1 MSHYKYQRL
10 SSQDASFLV
19 FETPNA
25 PMHVAGTQIFEAGP
39 LRTSDG
45 GVDMERIREG
55 MRAVLHLIPRYCQ
68 KLAWIPYF
76 DHPVWVDDRDFNLDY
91 HIRHTAL
98 PRPGGKAQLRGLIS
112 RVIGQRL
119 DRSRPLWETWVVE
132 GLEGDRFALITKM
145 HHCMID
151 GQAGVDIGQILLSP
165 TPESSVFEGESP
177 AFIPHP
183 APRPRDLVIDELV
196 RRAII
201 PMRAIDSLQSSVRTE
216 GAYQSVATR
225 VRAISE
231 MVGWLFNARSDTPL
245 NGSLSPHR
253 RFDWLVTSLDET
265 KAVRRAFDCT
275 VNDVVLAV
283 VTGAIREFL
292 LRRHVGTERLKF
304 RVSAPVNARAGEED
318 RRVGNRV
325 SSWIVEL
332 PIDAADPLER
342 VRRITSQTRQLK
354 ESRAALGVEMMMA
367 VTEIAPRLMLPFVAR
382 ASSLP
387 INMVV
392 TNVPGPQFPLYLLG
406 ARMEASYP
414 LVPLIEGT
422 GLGVAILSYDGKL
435 CWGVNAD
442 YAMVPDLTSFCAGI
456 GRSFAQLRD
465 LAAGSPSQGSITIL
479 TQPSARAAKT
489 S

>member
-1 MSHYKYQRL
+1 MSHYKYDRL
-10 SSQDASFLV
+10 SAQDASFLV

-39 LRTSDG
+39 LRKADG
-45 GVDMERIREG
+45 GIDIARIREAT
-55 MRAVLHLIPRYCQ
+55 RAVLHLVPRYCQ

-98 PRPGGKAQLRGLIS
+98 PRPGGKAQLRRLVS

-132 GLEGDRFALITKM
+132 GLEGDRFALISKV

-151 GQAGVDIGQILLSP
+151 GQSGVDLSNILLSSNAETIGLDED
-165 TPESSVFEGESP
+165 TPP
-177 AFIPHP
+177 FIPRP
-183 APRPRDLVIDELV
+183 APRPQELVFDELI
-196 RRAII
+196 RRTSI
-201 PMRAIDSLQSSVRTE
+201 PIRTAGSIRSVMAEE
-216 GAYQSVATR
+216 GVYRSIATR
-225 VRAISE
+225 ARALSE
-231 MVGWLFNARSDTPL
+231 MFSWLFNARSDTPL

-265 KAVRRAFDCT
+265 KAVRRAFDCS

-283 VTGAIREFL
+283 VSGAIREFL
-292 LRRHVGTERLKF
+292 LRRHVRPESIRF
-304 RVSAPVNARAGEED
+304 HVSAPVNVRTDED
-318 RRVGNRV
+318 QGRFGNRV

-332 PIDAADPLER
+332 PIDAADPLQR
-342 VRRITSQTRQLK
+342 IRRITAQTRQLK
-354 ESRAALGVEMMMA
+354 ESRAALGVGMMMA
-367 VTEIAPRLMLPFVAR
+367 ATEFAPRLLLPIVAR

-392 TNVPGPQFPLYLLG
+392 TNVPGPQVPLYMFG
-406 ARMEASYP
+406 ARLEAAYP

-422 GLGVAILSYDGKL
+422 GLGIALISYDNKL

-442 YAMVPDLTSFCAGI
+442 YAMVPDITAVCAGI
-456 GRSFAQLRD
+456 ERAFTELKT
-465 LAAGSPSQGSITIL
+465 LASGAQGSIAIL